1 MLNDVV
7 TRLNNILV
15 QSAPKILRKTSQVR
29 VEKKST
35 KKNITHQIFELPT
48 FAYNLNIFFSTYI
61 IHLR

>member
-29 VEKKST
+29 VEKKI
-35 KKNITHQIFELPT
+35 N
-48 FAYNLNIFFSTYI
+48 
-61 IHLR
+61 